1 MVLYWSWREHLNSI
15 ALIFGSR
22 QTCMCLPIHTL
33 HLSLHLHPV
42 MCAQS
47 HKQTTATGA
56 RSKHLGKGEHISGNM
71 GTVSSVTDGCISD
84 SVHVSYQ

>member
-22 QTCMCLPIHTL
+22 QTCACAFIHLYLP
-33 HLSLHLHPV
+33 LHLHPV

-71 GTVSSVTDGCISD
+71 GTVSSVTNGCISD